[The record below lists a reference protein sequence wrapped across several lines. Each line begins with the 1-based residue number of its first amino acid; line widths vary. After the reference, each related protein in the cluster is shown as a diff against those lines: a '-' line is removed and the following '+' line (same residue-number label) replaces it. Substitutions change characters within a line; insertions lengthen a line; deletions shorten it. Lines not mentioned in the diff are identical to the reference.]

1 MRVYIRQS
9 LCHILDLMGTVSK
22 IAKEVEP
29 SDGDFN
35 ERQNGTSPCMTVN
48 IP

>member
-9 LCHILDLMGTVSK
+9 LCRILDLMGTVSK
-22 IAKEVEP
+22 IAKEVQL

-35 ERQNGTSPCMTVN
+35 ERQNGTCACMTVN